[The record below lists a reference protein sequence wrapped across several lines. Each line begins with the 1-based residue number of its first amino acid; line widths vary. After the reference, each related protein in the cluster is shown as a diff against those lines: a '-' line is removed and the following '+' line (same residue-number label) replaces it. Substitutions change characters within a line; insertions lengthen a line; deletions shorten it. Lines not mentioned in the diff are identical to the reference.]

1 MKKNQDTQRPILI
14 NMTEAAGL
22 LGYQSGQSVKKLIQE
37 DYLKRYKLPD
47 SNRTYVDK
55 KEVEALIQPVNE
67 NNDAPSTKD
76 DT

>member
-1 MKKNQDTQRPILI
+1 MKENKDTQRPILI

>member
-1 MKKNQDTQRPILI
+1 VKENQDTQRPILI

-67 NNDAPSTKD
+67 NSDAPSTKD

>member
-1 MKKNQDTQRPILI
+1 VKENQDTQRPILI

>member
-1 MKKNQDTQRPILI
+1 MKENQDTQRPILI

>member
-1 MKKNQDTQRPILI
+1 MKKDEDTQRPILI
-14 NMTEAAGL
+14 NFTEAAAI
-22 LGYQSGQSVKKLIQE
+22 LGYKTGQVVKKLIQE
-37 DYLKRYKLPD
+37 DHLKPYKLPD
-47 SNRTYVDK
+47 SKRTYVDK

>member
-1 MKKNQDTQRPILI
+1 VKENQDTQRPILI

-37 DYLKRYKLPD
+37 DYLKRYKLSD
-47 SNRTYVDK
+47 STRTYVDK

-67 NNDAPSTKD
+67 NSDAPSTKD